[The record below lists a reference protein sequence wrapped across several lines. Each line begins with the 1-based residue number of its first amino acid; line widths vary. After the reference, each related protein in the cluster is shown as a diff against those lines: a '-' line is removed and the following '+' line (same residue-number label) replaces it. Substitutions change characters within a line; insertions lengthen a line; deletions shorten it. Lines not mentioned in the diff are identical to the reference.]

1 MQRYII
7 AIKRERRAA
16 APADW
21 TEPLRAIED
30 LQIRGSGAG
39 GRIQVDASEQ
49 AIEEAR
55 RILGD
60 LCHIEPAIPHQ
71 PL

>member
-7 AIKRERRAA
+7 AVKRERRAA
-16 APADW
+16 ADW
-21 TEPLRAIED
+21 TEPLRAIQG
-30 LQIRGSGAG
+30 LHIRGSGAG
-39 GRIQVDASEQ
+39 GRIQVDASEE
-49 AIEEAR
+49 AIEAAR

-60 LCHIEPAIPHQ
+60 LCHIEPAIPHH

>member
-1 MQRYII
+1 MKRYII

-21 TEPLRAIED
+21 TEPLRAIQS
-30 LQIRGSGAG
+30 LHIRGG
-39 GRIQVDASEQ
+39 GEGSRIQVDASEE
-49 AIEEAR
+49 AIEETR

-60 LCHIEPAIPHQ
+60 LCHIEPAIPHR